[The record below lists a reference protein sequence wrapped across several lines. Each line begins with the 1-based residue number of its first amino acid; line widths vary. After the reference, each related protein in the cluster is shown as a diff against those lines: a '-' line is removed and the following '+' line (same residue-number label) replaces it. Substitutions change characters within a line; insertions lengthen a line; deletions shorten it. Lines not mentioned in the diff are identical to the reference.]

1 VFNYDLAD
9 QATGVLLNV
18 QTPQS
23 TPTPAPNITYDSNG
37 NRTSF
42 HPPYVSWE
50 TYGAANNLNQYTT
63 RTISGTQKTAG
74 YDHKGNL
81 TIGLDSS
88 AYVYDAQNRLT
99 NAPNTTI
106 KYDGLN
112 RQVSRTIGSTTTYSV
127 WDGWNLIEEYQPGNV
142 TTAAYLYGATGLIS
156 GVTNGQFTFYFQD
169 ASGSTSHVTEAD
181 GSLLEWYRYD
191 LQGKPIFYNQ
201 SDQQI
206 TASAFGVCYLF
217 TGQQWRSELGL
228 YDLRNRFYSPDI
240 GRFLQ
245 ADPIGFWGDRTNLYR
260 HCGNNPVTRWDPV
273 GLQGSYINDGSSV
286 TVERVTVTDSEIPL
300 PELTYIPDLLQ
311 RPTDLGPLERFG
323 SSNPGSG
330 GDGGPGGG
338 GGRRGR
344 GGTTG
349 TGSNSTT
356 QQSSPPQQ
364 NPPQPSINPLH
375 ATTTAEF
382 IAIGNMIEHGDTT
395 DTTPAIDPI
404 DLLSGGIAALV
415 RSSFRSVLQKAAV
428 FWAGGRAAEDVARTF
443 AKASGGTVIADTAA
457 GRALAQS
464 TANIPWSQARIQWV
478 SLSEEF
484 ARSASGEVYVFQ
496 NARGVPLDSI
506 WRNEYQILSR
516 NPNVTGI
523 NFSVVMPDG
532 SVVPVP

>member
-1 VFNYDLAD
+1 MFNYDLAD

-228 YDLRNRFYSPDI
+228 YDLRNRF
-240 GRFLQ
+240 
-245 ADPIGFWGDRTNLYR
+245 
-260 HCGNNPVTRWDPV
+260 
-273 GLQGSYINDGSSV
+273 
-286 TVERVTVTDSEIPL
+286 
-300 PELTYIPDLLQ
+300 LL
-311 RPTDLGPLERFG
+311 
-323 SSNPGSG
+323 
-330 GDGGPGGG
+330 
-338 GGRRGR
+338 
-344 GGTTG
+344 
-349 TGSNSTT
+349 
-356 QQSSPPQQ
+356 
-364 NPPQPSINPLH
+364 
-375 ATTTAEF
+375 A
-382 IAIGNMIEHGDTT
+382 
-395 DTTPAIDPI
+395 
-404 DLLSGGIAALV
+404 
-415 RSSFRSVLQKAAV
+415 
-428 FWAGGRAAEDVARTF
+428 
-443 AKASGGTVIADTAA
+443 
-457 GRALAQS
+457 
-464 TANIPWSQARIQWV
+464 
-478 SLSEEF
+478 
-484 ARSASGEVYVFQ
+484 
-496 NARGVPLDSI
+496 
-506 WRNEYQILSR
+506 
-516 NPNVTGI
+516 
-523 NFSVVMPDG
+523 
-532 SVVPVP
+532 